1 MRRDQNAR
9 CAEAALQCVM
19 LPESLRRAGQA
30 LPAATRQTFDCSDL
44 RAIGLRGQH
53 QTGADRRAIDND
65 SARPAYTVLT
75 ADVCPGELKIA
86 TERIGQAGA
95 RFDVDLDLLA
105 VDSETSGPGRH

>member
-1 MRRDQNAR
+1 MRRGQNAR
-9 CAEAALQCVM
+9 RAEAALQRVM
-19 LPESLRRAGQA
+19 LPEACGKRTKRF
-30 LPAATRQTFDCSDL
+30 AAAARQTFDRGDL